1 MLSSD
6 IHGKKI
12 MQKTK
17 HIANSDPMQHKG
29 NTIRGQLVLSFTL
42 FAAIILII
50 VWVLQVLL
58 LDKFYEYTK
67 LTELKSVLSAIEYS
81 IDDDDID
88 GICSDLA
95 SQYDV
100 CLVLYSI
107 KDGKL
112 KERIVDKEVSPT
124 CVIHYANDA
133 ELNKYYNEAMKSGAS
148 WTQRFSLN
156 PEIPM
161 DKEHHQHGDRSKNP
175 PDPDDSHRSE
185 RFSDIAISVKAFKDS
200 AGNEYAAFINLRFT
214 PVNAIQQTRNM
225 QFVYISAG
233 VILVAVLFALI
244 FSIRLARPLE
254 RMTRAAEEMAN
265 GDYSVEFKCEG
276 YRETKRLASTL
287 NYAVDQISKTD
298 NLRKELIANISHD
311 LRTPLTLITG
321 YSEMMRDIP
330 GENNP
335 ENSQMIIDET
345 KRLTTLVNDMLDY
358 SKYSSGFEE
367 PKPTVFNLTES
378 VKNTMNRYNELVKLK
393 GYSIDFD
400 FDGEVFV
407 YADER
412 MILQVIYN
420 LINNAVNYTG
430 DDKTVSIKQSVD
442 ENGNVRISI
451 YDTGIGI
458 PKDKLAD
465 IWDRYYKVDALH
477 KRAVTGSGLGLSI
490 VSRLL
495 QLHSAS
501 YGVESTEGEGS
512 CFWFELP
519 IHK

>member
-1 MLSSD
+1 MPNSE
-6 IHGKKI
+6 KPEMKI
-12 MQKTK
+12 MKKNKQITNDDPK
-17 HIANSDPMQHKG
+17 HSKG
-29 NTIRGQLVLSFTL
+29 STIRGQLVLGFTL

-67 LTELKSVLSAIEYS
+67 LTELKSVLSAVEYS
-81 IDDDDID
+81 LEDENID
-88 GICSDLA
+88 GICGELA

-100 CLVLYSI
+100 CLVLYSV

-112 KERIVDKEVSPT
+112 GERIVDKEVSPT

-133 ELNKYYNEAMKSGAS
+133 ELNKYYNEAIKSGAS

-156 PEIPM
+156 PKIPM
-161 DKEHHQHGDRSKNP
+161 EKDHNRPGDRSKNQP
-175 PDPDDSHRSE
+175 QSGDVHRSE
-185 RFSDIAISVKAFKDS
+185 SFSDIAISVKALKDS

-254 RMTRAAEEMAN
+254 RMTRSAEQMAN
-265 GDYSVEFKCEG
+265 GDYSIKFNCEG

-367 PKPTVFNLTES
+367 PKLTVFNLTES
-378 VKNTMNRYNELVKLK
+378 VKNTMNRYNELVRSK
-393 GYSIDFD
+393 GYSIDFSY
-400 FDGEVFV
+400 DGEALV

-420 LINNAVNYTG
+420 LLNNAVNYTG
-430 DDKTVSIKQSVD
+430 VDKRVSIVQNVLK
-442 ENGNVRISI
+442 NGNVRISI
-451 YDTGIGI
+451 HDTGMGI
-458 PKDKLAD
+458 PKDKLVD

-490 VSRLL
+490 VSKLL
-495 QLHSAS
+495 QLHAAS
-501 YGVESTEGEGS
+501 YGVESTEGKGS

-519 IHK
+519 IHI